1 MLSSMCS
8 LSSPSG
14 NKFKSPKVEAQSR
27 NHWATREDPPQ
38 WYCNSFYMVSL
49 FSSLLLLQSVL
60 HRAERGILS
69 NLARPGH

>member
-1 MLSSMCS
+1 MPSSMQA

-14 NKFKSPKVEAQSR
+14 NKFKFTELEAQSR

-38 WYCNSFYMVSL
+38 CYFNSFYMVSL